1 MCAWFD
7 TCGFNQFDSGGA
19 VSHPQN
25 HRIGQ
30 NDCPFH
36 HSSTPFHFERDSFLF
51 HQGDDIRGAIH
62 LSAGLVALERVDED
76 GRLVVLKVLRPP
88 ALFPCADLFAEAPHA
103 STARALTDG
112 RGCLIPTDQMLA
124 GMDDPATRALLLKCS
139 ASEARD
145 SENAVFRLCAGDL
158 SEQVMA
164 TLSLVLEEQ
173 QSDNGS
179 VHGVLPLCWRD
190 LAAMVGTSP
199 EVMSRTVR
207 KLEDRGRLKVKGR
220 AVTLNPR
227 RGSGQGRVLGR

>member
-1 MCAWFD
+1 MR
-7 TCGFNQFDSGGA
+7 S
-19 VSHPQN
+19 
-25 HRIGQ
+25 
-30 NDCPFH
+30 
-36 HSSTPFHFERDSFLF
+36 
-51 HQGDDIRGAIH
+51 AIH

-112 RGCLIPTDQMLA
+112 SGCLIPSEHLLA
-124 GMDDPATRALLLKCS
+124 GMAYPTTRALVLKCS
-139 ASEARD
+139 AAEARD

-164 TLSLVLEEQ
+164 ALTHVIDQPVDE
-173 QSDNGS
+173 DGS
-179 VHGVLPLCWRD
+179 VRGVLPLCWRD

-199 EVMSRTVR
+199 EVMSRTLR
-207 KLEDRGRLKVKGR
+207 KLEDKGRLKVKGR

-227 RGSGQGRVLGR
+227 RGDGQGRVLNR